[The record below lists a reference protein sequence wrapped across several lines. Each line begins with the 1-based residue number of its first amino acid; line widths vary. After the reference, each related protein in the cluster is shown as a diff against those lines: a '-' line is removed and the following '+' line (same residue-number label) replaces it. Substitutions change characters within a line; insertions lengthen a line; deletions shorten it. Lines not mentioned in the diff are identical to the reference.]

1 MSARLDRPS
10 GSSPV
15 AYALFA
21 HCFTCS
27 KDWQAVR
34 WISQALTEHG
44 LAVLRFDFTGLGESE
59 GDFANTNFSSNVGD
73 LIEAARFLEREHA
86 APRLLVGH
94 SLGGAAVVQA
104 AARLDGP
111 SAVATIGAPADPS
124 HVTRL
129 LRSSVGEIQAEGHAA
144 VELAGRTFT
153 IRKQFL
159 DDLEKTRMQKA
170 VRAME
175 AAFLVFHA
183 PLDDTVG
190 IENAR
195 QLFQFARHPKS
206 FISLGQADHLLTDKG
221 DAQHVGAVLA
231 AWAQRYVTDE
241 KGQVAPDDGTESS
254 PEEVV
259 ARTRKGFR
267 TGVRAGEHHLVVD
280 EPVSLGGTNEG
291 PTPYDYLA
299 IALGSCTTMTL
310 RMYADRKGWPLEE
323 AVAHV
328 YHEKIHAKDCASCE
342 TKEGKI
348 DRLAREIEVTGPLD
362 EAQRDRLIQI
372 ANRCP
377 VHRTLTSEINVQ
389 TRLREGAGRERKGR
403 GRAVESTPDDE

>member
-1 MSARLDRPS
+1 M
-10 GSSPV
+10 
-15 AYALFA
+15 
-21 HCFTCS
+21 
-27 KDWQAVR
+27 Q
-34 WISQALTEHG
+34 WISQALTERG
-44 LAVLRFDFTGLGESE
+44 LGVLRFDFTGLGESE
-59 GDFANTNFSSNVGD
+59 GDFADTNFSSNVED
-73 LIEAARFLEREHA
+73 LIEAARFLDREHA

-104 AARLDGP
+104 AARLNEP
-111 SAVATIGAPADPS
+111 TAVATIGAPADPS

-129 LRSSVGEIQAEGHAA
+129 LRSSVGEMQSEGRAK

-159 DDLEKTRMQKA
+159 DDLEKANMQKA
-170 VRAME
+170 VRSME

-190 IENAR
+190 IENAQ

-206 FISLGQADHLLTDKG
+206 FISLDQADHLLTDEA
-221 DAQHVGAVLA
+221 DARHVGAVLA
-231 AWAQRYVTDE
+231 AWAQKYITDE
-241 KGQVAPDDGTESS
+241 GQSAASDGEAGSLS
-254 PEEVV
+254 EEVI
-259 ARTRKGFR
+259 ARTGEGLR
-267 TGVRAGEHHLVVD
+267 TGVQARGHHLAAD
-280 EPVSLGGTNEG
+280 EPVSLGGTDEG

-299 IALGSCTTMTL
+299 IALGACTTMTL

-328 YHEKIHAKDCASCE
+328 YHKKIHAEDCASCE

-348 DRLAREIEVTGPLD
+348 DRLAREIELVGSLD
-362 EAQRDRLIQI
+362 KAQRDRLIEI

-377 VHRTLTSEINVQ
+377 VHRTMTSEINVQ
-389 TRLREGAGRERKGR
+389 TRLWKEE
-403 GRAVESTPDDE
+403 E